1 MLYINGHAQ
10 ASGHSNTNVE
20 GCTQASEVLQL
31 TRVETNQKGTAFY
44 PIDGLTS
51 TKQFSVRYQLYTGD
65 GTGAD
70 GQCVTLG
77 GNSLGS
83 RTAEDG
89 VEQGLSLC
97 FDEYA
102 NNGDHGVTLFWN
114 GDQIWED
121 RAACG
126 NREGCPPVSYFDDS
140 QWHEVEL
147 TVTPTGEGAR
157 VEFTLDGHLYLGA
170 GLIERYILPPQSY
183 LGFTARTGG
192 ATNNHWVRGTTDNE
206 TPRAIRFRTDSDEE
220 QTVPLA
226 NFTLTDDATLGG
238 WATNHAGDHC
248 KSQCCCARV
257 TAQSYLYPFST
268 RLIRLLPLVPPHN
281 KDTGC
286 NWQIVDLIE
295 FSRPGPVV
303 IGVDALV
310 RIDHALVEIPLCVLP
325 FGPYIFAFS

>member
-1 MLYINGHAQ
+1 MLYINGLAQ
-10 ASGHSNTNVE
+10 ESYHSIYNVA
-20 GCTQASEVLQL
+20 GCEKNEFVLDGDAVVEDEILKLTKAETTQ
-31 TRVETNQKGTAFY
+31 TGTAFY
-44 PIDGLTS
+44 LIDGLTS

-126 NREGCPPVSYFDDS
+126 NREGCPPVSYFEDS

-147 TVTPTGEGAR
+147 TVTPTGEGRGAS
-157 VEFTLDGHLYLGA
+157 VSFTMQPGDA
-170 GLIERYILPPQSY
+170 GVAYGTEAPFNTTHGPVTIPQYNLPENAYI
-183 LGFTARTGG
+183 GFAARTG
-192 ATNNHWVRGTTDNE
+192 
-206 TPRAIRFRTDSDEE
+206 
-220 QTVPLA
+220 
-226 NFTLTDDATLGG
+226 
-238 WATNHAGDHC
+238 
-248 KSQCCCARV
+248 K
-257 TAQSYLYPFST
+257 
-268 RLIRLLPLVPPHN
+268 
-281 KDTGC
+281 
-286 NWQIVDLIE
+286 
-295 FSRPGPVV
+295 
-303 IGVDALV
+303 
-310 RIDHALVEIPLCVLP
+310 
-325 FGPYIFAFS
+325 